1 MKILLTND
9 DGFQAEGIRILY
21 DRLQKYG
28 DVTMVAPRDHMSGTS
43 MSRAF
48 WDNIEVTK
56 HEEHIY
62 SVAGTPADAVVIA
75 LHGLNIRPDVVIS
88 GINNGF
94 NLSTDTVY
102 SGTIGACMEGLKANI
117 PAIAF
122 SADYNDF
129 SHAKR
134 DLDYVMNYILNKDL
148 LSDKYLLNVNFAK
161 KSVKKS
167 KGIRITDIGFRP
179 IQHYYVQEGNH
190 FLAKRN
196 FMDYQPDEDTD
207 LYAIRHGYISMTPL
221 KFGNQTEYGL
231 KELRNKVIRSGEE

>member
-9 DGFQAEGIRILY
+9 DGYNAEGIRILF

-28 DVTMVAPRDHMSGTS
+28 EVFLVAPETHMSGSS

-48 WDNIEVTK
+48 WDKIKVTQ

-62 SVAGTPADAVVIA
+62 SVSGTPADSVVIA

-102 SGTIGACMEGLKANI
+102 SGTIGAGMEGIKAGI
-117 PAIAF
+117 PAIAL
-122 SADYNDF
+122 SSDYHDF
-129 SHAKR
+129 AHAKK

-148 LSDKYLLNVNFAK
+148 LSERYLLNVNFIR
-161 KSVKKS
+161 KSVKKT
-167 KGIRITDIGFRP
+167 KGIMITDIGFRP
-179 IQHYYVQEGNH
+179 MEHYYTKEDDH
-190 FLAKRN
+190 YIAKRKHLE
-196 FMDYQPDEDTD
+196 FDPPMDTD
-207 LYAIRHGYISMTPL
+207 VYAVRNGYISITPL
-221 KFGNQTEYGL
+221 KFGNQTEHGL
-231 KELRNKVIRSGEE
+231 QELRNKVRRSE